1 MKMTLLLAALLIS
14 SFSLARAAT
23 QTGTVKDPPKC
34 ELPKGL
40 YKSPVGIPFVVCKD
54 CPAGQGV
61 AADGYCAACPSGKIP
76 LASGKCGACPSGE
89 GVLASGKC
97 GHCPDKWTIDGGKCA
112 APPAPPLTQAQKD
125 AKAKADAAAA
135 KRSRC
140 ESPEVCGPRI
150 HRSFRAC
157 VDDCMAK

>member
-1 MKMTLLLAALLIS
+1 MKTTLLLVALFVASFTPAQAAKK
-14 SFSLARAAT
+14 
-23 QTGTVKDPPKC
+23 TGTKDLPKC

-40 YKSPVGIPFVVCKD
+40 FKVTVGIPFDRCQE

-76 LASGKCGACPSGE
+76 TASGKCGACPSGE

-97 GHCPDKWTIDGGKCA
+97 GHCPEKWTIEGGKCA

-140 ESPEVCGPRI
+140 ESSEVCGARI
-150 HRSFRAC
+150 HRSFPAC
-157 VDDCMAK
+157 VDACMAK